1 MPATLSAMTPRTR
14 WAGPLAAILLLVAVL
29 AAACG
34 PTTPTPTPPASA
46 AASQAAGGVL
56 PQIISNELVKG
67 PNRVVFSFLDAS
79 GTKPVGSPD
88 RTATVQVKGPS
99 GESVAAPAA
108 LFVWAIE
115 GVSGVYVTHA
125 DFPVAGAWT
134 ATFTTSVPG
143 SPEESVPFSF
153 DVQEDASVVQPGEK
167 APSIETPTLAD
178 VSGDVSKISSDQ
190 TPVPAFYEVSVA
202 DALAAHKP
210 FVLVFATPKFC
221 ASKTCGPTL
230 DKIKTVAMAHPD
242 VTFINVEPYQ
252 LTVVDGQLQ
261 PVLSDA
267 NELQTVPAADAYGLL
282 TEPFV
287 FVVGGDGI
295 VKASFELVFA
305 PSEIDEALAG
315 LN

>member
-1 MPATLSAMTPRTR
+1 MTPRTR
-14 WAGPLAAILLLVAVL
+14 WAGPLAAALLLV
-29 AAACG
+29 AACG
-34 PTTPTPTPPASA
+34 PTTPTPPASA
-46 AASQAAGGVL
+46 PASQVAANVL
-56 PQIISNELVKG
+56 PQIISRELAKG
-67 PNRVVFSFLDAS
+67 PNRIVFSFLDPS
-79 GTKPVGSPD
+79 GTKPIAAPD
-88 RTATVQVKGPS
+88 RTAKVEFKGPS
-99 GESVAAPAA
+99 GEAVSAPDA

-134 ATFTTSVPG
+134 ATFTTSAPG
-143 SPEESVPFSF
+143 APTETIPFSF
-153 DVQEDASVVQPGEK
+153 DVLEDAHVIEPGEK
-167 APSIETPTLAD
+167 APSVDTPTLAD
-178 VSGDVSKISSDQ
+178 VSGDVSKISTDE
-190 TPVPAFYEVSVA
+190 TPVPAFYEASGA
-202 DALAAHKP
+202 DALTAHRP

-230 DKIKTVAMAHPD
+230 DKVKTVAAAHPD
-242 VTFINVEPYQ
+242 VTFINVDPYQ
-252 LTVVDGQLQ
+252 LSVVDGQLQ

>member
-1 MPATLSAMTPRTR
+1 MGLV
-14 WAGPLAAILLLVAVL
+14 AAVLLLVA
-29 AAACG
+29 ACG
-34 PTTPTPTPPASA
+34 SVVPTSSTGPSQGP
-46 AASQAAGGVL
+46 SQAATGVL
-56 PQIISNELVKG
+56 PSWISREVVKG
-67 PNRVVFSFLDAS
+67 PNRIVFSFLDAS
-79 GTKPVGSPD
+79 GTKPIGAPD
-88 RTATVQVKGPS
+88 RTAKVEFKGPS
-99 GESVAAPAA
+99 GEAVSAPDAQ
-108 LFVWAIE
+108 FVWAIE
-115 GVSGVYVTHA
+115 GVSGVYITHA

-134 ATFTTSVPG
+134 ATFTTSAPG
-143 SPEESVPFSF
+143 ASTETIPFSF
-153 DVQEDASVVQPGEK
+153 DVLEDAHVVEPGEK
-167 APSIETPTLAD
+167 APSVDTPTLAD
-178 VSGDVSKISSDQ
+178 VSGDVSKISTDE

-230 DKIKTVAMAHPD
+230 DKIKTVATAHPD

-252 LTVVDGQLQ
+252 LSVVDGQLQ

-267 NELQTVPAADAYGLL
+267 NELQTVPAADLYGLL

>member
-1 MPATLSAMTPRTR
+1 MALV
-14 WAGPLAAILLLVAVL
+14 AAVLLLVA
-29 AAACG
+29 ACG
-34 PTTPTPTPPASA
+34 SVVPTSSTGPSQGN
-46 AASQAAGGVL
+46 SQAATGVL
-56 PQIISNELVKG
+56 PSWISREVVKG
-67 PNRVVFSFLDAS
+67 PNRILFSFLDAS
-79 GTKPVGSPD
+79 GTKPIAAPD
-88 RTATVQVKGPS
+88 RTAKVEFKGPS
-99 GESVAAPAA
+99 GEAVSAPDA

-115 GVSGVYVTHA
+115 GVSGLYVTHA

-134 ATFTTSVPG
+134 ATFTTSAPG
-143 SPEESVPFSF
+143 APTETIPFSF
-153 DVQEDASVVQPGEK
+153 DVLEDAHVVEPGEK
-167 APSIETPTLAD
+167 APSVDTPTLAD
-178 VSGDVSKISSDQ
+178 VSGDVSKISSDE
-190 TPVPAFYEVSVA
+190 TPVPAFYEVSIA

-221 ASKTCGPTL
+221 VSKTCGPTL
-230 DKIKTVAMAHPD
+230 DKIKTVASAHPD

-252 LTVVDGQLQ
+252 LSVVDGQLQ

-267 NELQTVPAADAYGLL
+267 NELQTVPAADLYGLL

>member
-1 MPATLSAMTPRTR
+1 
-14 WAGPLAAILLLVAVL
+14 
-29 AAACG
+29 
-34 PTTPTPTPPASA
+34 
-46 AASQAAGGVL
+46 VL
-56 PQIISNELVKG
+56 PQIISRELVKG
-67 PNRVVFSFLDAS
+67 PNRVVFSFLDAN
-79 GTKPVGSPD
+79 GTTPVGSPD
-88 RTATVQVKGPS
+88 RTATVQFKGPS

-115 GVSGVYVTHA
+115 GVAGVYVTHA
-125 DFPVAGAWT
+125 DFPVTGAWT
-134 ATFTTSVPG
+134 ATFTTSAPG
-143 SPEESVPFSF
+143 APTETIPFSF
-153 DVQEDASVVQPGEK
+153 DVLEDAHVVEPGEK
-167 APSIETPTLAD
+167 APSVDTPTLAD
-178 VSGDVSKISSDQ
+178 VSGDVSKVSSDE

-221 ASKTCGPTL
+221 VSKTCGPTL
-230 DKIKTVAMAHPD
+230 DKIKTVASAHPD

-252 LTVVDGQLQ
+252 LSVVDGQLQ

-267 NELQTVPAADAYGLL
+267 NELQTVPAADLYGLL